1 MIEENKIMRLSD
13 GKVLYDDLRDRIEE
27 RGLPENGQLGQVPM
41 KKNNGVRWTDIP
53 VDTSKAD
60 KVTGA
65 TNGNFA
71 ALDSNGNLIDSGHK
85 HSDYLTEHQTIP
97 VKNVR
102 NTVGTSLVDK
112 YGDAVIPRAHGTE
125 EGMIHVIEGS
135 GLVANYG
142 MLRLDSADSTQI
154 KAGTEALKPIAP
166 FRQHESTFFGL
177 AKAAGDTTQAQVV
190 GGTVGNYTAPAKTKI
205 QNMLNVPSANA
216 IALLEINSTASKN
229 YSIGDLFTMN
239 GKLYK
244 VTSAI
249 AQDGAIVVE
258 GNGQNCEEVS
268 VADEFARNSD
278 VPSVPVQ
285 DVQINEASILSNG
298 VANVPKATGGTFG
311 VVTVQNGVYGIWQDS
326 GDLRISPATDD
337 LLKEGNNSYH
347 PIVPTHQHSS
357 VFYGLAKAAGAD
369 MKESANAVGTYTDAA
384 KTAIRNMIGA
394 ASSNDIPSVL
404 VQDVQVNSTSV
415 LNNGVANVPIASS
428 SALGVVKIP
437 AESASG
443 LTIVSGELK
452 VYPAA

>member
-1 MIEENKIMRLSD
+1 MIEENKIMNLSD

-27 RGLPENGQLGQVPM
+27 RGLPENGQLGQIPM

-53 VDTSKAD
+53 ADTSKAD

-125 EGMIHVIEGS
+125 EGMIHIPEG
-135 GLVANYG
+135 GALNAYYG
-142 MLRLDSADSTQI
+142 VLSLITADSAQI

-177 AKAAGDTTQAQVV
+177 AKAAGDTTQAQIV
-190 GGTVGNYTAPAKTKI
+190 GGTVGNYTDSAKTKI
-205 QNMLNVPSANA
+205 QNMLNVSSANA
-216 IALLEINSTASKN
+216 IASLEENNTANKN
-229 YSIGDLFTMN
+229 YSVGDLFVMD

-244 VTSAI
+244 VTAAI
-249 AQDGAIVVE
+249 AQDGAIITE

-268 VADEFARNSD
+268 VASEFARSSD
-278 VPSVPVQ
+278 IPTVPVQ
-285 DVQINEASILSNG
+285 DVQVNGTSILSNG
-298 VANVPKATGGTFG
+298 VANVPLASDDTFG
-311 VVTVQNGVYGIWQDS
+311 VAKVGS
-326 GDLRISPATDD
+326 GLAVV
-337 LLKEGNNSYH
+337 NNA
-347 PIVPTHQHSS
+347 IVPNFIGDSNIKKGTVSSGVIASSKQHIAT
-357 VFYGLAKAAGAD
+357 FYGLAKAAGDTTQA
-369 MKESANAVGTYTDAA
+369 SSSNSVGTYTDNA

-394 ASSNDIPSVL
+394 AAQSDIPSVP
-404 VQDVQVNSTSV
+404 V
-415 LNNGVANVPIASS
+415 
-428 SALGVVKIP
+428 
-437 AESASG
+437 
-443 LTIVSGELK
+443 
-452 VYPAA
+452 